1 MSAIFEIPLESE
13 FLTPEE
19 LEGITGNKQAS
30 SQCAWL
36 DSNHWTYHKTAA
48 NKPIVGR
55 LYARLKMAG
64 ITPAALST
72 GGWVPPIENVR

>member
-19 LEGITGNKQAS
+19 LEGITGSKQSAG
-30 SQCAWL
+30 QLAWL
-36 DSNHWTYHKTAA
+36 NKYHWVYHTTGA

-72 GGWVPPIENVR
+72 GGWVPPMDNVR